1 VPRLRLLAAGPVL
14 VLGLAACGSSI
25 AQSELEAEV
34 AGTLESQF
42 SVAADVSCVG
52 DLEAEVDATTEC
64 TAVDPATGEEIAL
77 RVVVTSVEDDT
88 AEFDIE
94 RVG

>member
-1 VPRLRLLAAGPVL
+1 MPRPRLLAVGPVL
-14 VLGLAACGSSI
+14 ALGLAACSSSI
-25 AQSELEAEV
+25 AQSELEAQV

-42 SVAADVSCVG
+42 GVAADVSCPG
-52 DLEAEVDATTEC
+52 NLEAEVDATTEC

-77 RVVVTSVEDDT
+77 RIVVTSVEDDT